1 MFEMPKRH
9 FANNMIPGFVI
20 PLFPFETIVIPFF
33 PQNNAQHTHTSSLN
47 PAANVWRSSVQFLAC
62 YQRVTSNYVFDISP
76 IHCRSLHFTINYID
90 NFYTVEITN
99 KTSWNKSFRF
109 DTFFH
114 RQNDNWDADVDAGDK
129 EDAVNGSL
137 FSQLCVKL
145 IGSWI
150 LETDMLCSKHTLQ
163 ETCLTLGLDYSK
175 FKRMNGKK
183 ISQIDKHE
191 LNK

>member
-9 FANNMIPGFVI
+9 YSWLCYPVI
-20 PLFPFETIVIPFF
+20 PVWNHCYTFF
-33 PQNNAQHTHTSSLN
+33 SPLPNTHTSSLN
-47 PAANVWRSSVQFLAC
+47 PAVNVWRSSVQFLAC

-114 RQNDNWDADVDAGDK
+114 RQNDNWDVDIGVGDK

-163 ETCLTLGLDYSK
+163 ETCLTLRLD
-175 FKRMNGKK
+175 
-183 ISQIDKHE
+183 
-191 LNK
+191 

>member
-1 MFEMPKRH
+1 MALLSRYSSLKPLLHLFSPKIMP
-9 FANNMIPGFVI
+9 N
-20 PLFPFETIVIPFF
+20 
-33 PQNNAQHTHTSSLN
+33 THTSSLN

-114 RQNDNWDADVDAGDK
+114 RQNDNWDVDVGVGDK
-129 EDAVNGSL
+129 EDAVNGLL

-145 IGSWI
+145 IGSWVYWKQI
-150 LETDMLCSKHTLQ
+150 CYVLNTLYRKLVLPWG
-163 ETCLTLGLDYSK
+163 LTNQNSNVWMERK
-175 FKRMNGKK
+175 SHK
-183 ISQIDKHE
+183 
-191 LNK
+191 